1 MFKVNE
7 YFAGKVA
14 SIAMQ
19 QPEGKATIGVMAA
32 GEYEF
37 GTQQLEIM
45 HVVDGQLNVLLP
57 GAEQWQRFANG
68 EQFTVAADSKFQ
80 VKVERDTAYF
90 CEYR

>member
-19 QPEGKATIGVMAA
+19 QPEGSATIGVMAA

-68 EQFTVAADSKFQ
+68 EQFTVAANSKFQ